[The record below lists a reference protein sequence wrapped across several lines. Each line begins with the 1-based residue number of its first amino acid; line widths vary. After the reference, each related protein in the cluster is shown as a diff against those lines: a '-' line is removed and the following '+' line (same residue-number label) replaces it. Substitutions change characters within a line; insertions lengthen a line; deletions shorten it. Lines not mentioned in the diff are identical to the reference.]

1 MKAVEMNCEVLCCVA
16 ELWVNVFDFE
26 AAGSVPRTPPLNM
39 ITPEVNK
46 FWEIMKEEG
55 QELPSKTQRYVD
67 SWGIRKLTS
76 HALRNLRQDR
86 LPRSRD
92 LQHLFMI
99 YIRAW
104 YVQTD
109 PLPPPAGVLPDLV
122 PDDGETYDDSEDPV
136 PALEDGEY
144 EEVKSVHYDVDSLPL
159 DNNLFGDSMGDSA
172 MPAPSVV
179 PRCDPSAVDTLP
191 CDLPGDFSLAM
202 PSPPPAESSSA
213 ASSSLSELDRRI
225 LELQRKL
232 ELNPPRDPRES
243 ELLQCEVWIEDTQDV
258 EDHGDATSPPPSK
271 AMTDP
276 DAPEKVPPTVLDTPT
291 PAKDFSHLQVNPKS
305 PEQLGVEP
313 LASDTSKA
321 DKDDGSKSAELEF
334 SSVCP
339 SPSPANEEPL
349 NPEDLNEDSIPP
361 TQPEPKEMEEEAGE
375 EHQHHILDEL
385 LTRHKQDIALGKN
398 PGKGRKKKG
407 TTEVK
412 ATQAKT
418 KSSKGRGRGR
428 GKGRGRGSK
437 KAAEEEAAADMNPDE
452 ENFSLLKAEPELW
465 IDSDAEAEPASKTDK
480 QQQQAAES
488 PAVKPK
494 ARKGKKAVKAES
506 GASASS
512 PAPRAKAKANAKG
525 KAKTSSKGDKA
536 KEGAT
541 PKEGLTTRKRKAPEA
556 GTDTPKTPKA
566 KAKAKAKAGKS
577 PKAKAAAKAL
587 AKKSKA
593 GPKADPEAPSSP
605 SAAAPKPPARKPKV
619 KMNQPF
625 KHSTIV
631 PYWSRQAI
639 ALKVQTGLGVSGLTQ
654 VYYLAVR
661 GMETQDLVA
670 PISKIATM
678 IDEHKG
684 CYDHVDVVRAFDSM
698 RNELQGVVPRNRG

>member
-1 MKAVEMNCEVLCCVA
+1 MA
-16 ELWVNVFDFE
+16 
-26 AAGSVPRTPPLNM
+26 
-39 ITPEVNK
+39 
-46 FWEIMKEEG
+46 
-55 QELPSKTQRYVD
+55 
-67 SWGIRKLTS
+67 
-76 HALRNLRQDR
+76 
-86 LPRSRD
+86 
-92 LQHLFMI
+92 
-99 YIRAW
+99 
-104 YVQTD
+104 
-109 PLPPPAGVLPDLV
+109 
-122 PDDGETYDDSEDPV
+122 
-136 PALEDGEY
+136 
-144 EEVKSVHYDVDSLPL
+144 
-159 DNNLFGDSMGDSA
+159 
-172 MPAPSVV
+172 
-179 PRCDPSAVDTLP
+179 
-191 CDLPGDFSLAM
+191 
-202 PSPPPAESSSA
+202 
-213 ASSSLSELDRRI
+213 
-225 LELQRKL
+225 
-232 ELNPPRDPRES
+232 
-243 ELLQCEVWIEDTQDV
+243 
-258 EDHGDATSPPPSK
+258 
-271 AMTDP
+271 DP
-276 DAPEKVPPTVLDTPT
+276 DTPEKVPPTVLDTPT
-291 PAKDFSHLQVNPKS
+291 PAKDFSQLLQVNPKS

-321 DKDDGSKSAELEF
+321 NEDNGSKSEEPEELEF

-349 NPEDLNEDSIPP
+349 KPEDLNEDSIPP

-375 EHQHHILDEL
+375 GQQHHILDEL
-385 LTRHKQDIALGKN
+385 LTRHQQDIALGKN
-398 PGKGRKKKG
+398 PGKGRKKKD

-437 KAAEEEAAADMNPDE
+437 KAVEEEEAGADMNPDE

-480 QQQQAAES
+480 QQQQQQAAET
-488 PAVKPK
+488 PAPKPK

-512 PAPRAKAKANAKG
+512 QAPRAKAKASAKG

-536 KEGAT
+536 
-541 PKEGLTTRKRKAPEA
+541 KEGLTTRKRKAPEA

-566 KAKAKAKAGKS
+566 KAKAVAGKS

-605 SAAAPKPPARKPKV
+605 SAAAPKPLARKPKV

-654 VYYLAVR
+654 AWYILVHAIACYCRLWVYIYITLRVYSNYS
-661 GMETQDLVA
+661 
-670 PISKIATM
+670 I
-678 IDEHKG
+678 
-684 CYDHVDVVRAFDSM
+684 
-698 RNELQGVVPRNRG
+698 